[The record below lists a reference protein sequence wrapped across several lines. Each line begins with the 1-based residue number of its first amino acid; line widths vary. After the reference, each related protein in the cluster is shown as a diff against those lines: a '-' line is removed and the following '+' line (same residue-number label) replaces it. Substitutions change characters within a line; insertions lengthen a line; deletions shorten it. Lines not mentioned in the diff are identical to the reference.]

1 MYLPSGT
8 TLYFFGFLSL
18 TVLSIANVSVF
29 AVSPSVHPSQGELVF
44 SFASGILCFSF
55 PLEHTRV
62 CECGGEAKA
71 DALFKLTFSVFEP
84 CELFHSVEES
94 HWYDL
99 VLP

>member
-18 TVLSIANVSVF
+18 TVLGIANVSVF

-55 PLEHTRV
+55 PLDHTRV

-71 DALFKLTFSVFEP
+71 DALFKIDIFSVPTLRTFP
-84 CELFHSVEES
+84 FCGRVS
-94 HWYDL
+94 L
-99 VLP
+99 V